1 MEPDRLALVRR
12 PTSQELLALPSD
24 APPATDVLQ
33 AVEQAV
39 VMLAGAYGPLFQP
52 AANLTLAWS
61 VVLRDTSPAEI
72 ADALDEHLRDSSTRN
87 GRSRNEYPPTAPE
100 LITRIQEARA
110 RRARYEKRVR
120 EYEDE
125 CVKWAENPERAR
137 RGLANC
143 CNADGSRM
151 TSAEVEAV
159 ISHGLKVIEAR
170 RAEVANPKSA
180 VPARERNDSPFGI
193 MNDVAICQ
201 VSPRMSNADGKG
213 Q

>member
-1 MEPDRLALVRR
+1 
-12 PTSQELLALPSD
+12 
-24 APPATDVLQ
+24 
-33 AVEQAV
+33 
-39 VMLAGAYGPLFQP
+39 MLAGAYGPLFQP

-110 RRARYEKRVR
+110 RRARYEKCVR
-120 EYEDE
+120 DNDDA
-125 CVKWAENPERAR
+125 CVRWAENPERAR
-137 RGLANC
+137 REGANC
-143 CNADGSRM
+143 CNADGRRM
-151 TSAEVEAV
+151 TSAEVEAR
-159 ISHGLKVIEAR
+159 ISHGLRVIEHR
-170 RAEVANPKSA
+170 RAELANPIA
-180 VPARERNDSPFGI
+180 AGPAREHDDPPFGV

-201 VSPRMSNADGKG
+201 VLPRMSNADGKG